1 MKKLVF
7 AVVAMFA
14 MTFASCGNGQ
24 TSKATSSNDTD
35 SVAVDSVDSVSVDSS
50 ALSKSERY
58 AMILAS
64 ADRV

>member
-14 MTFASCGNGQ
+14 MTFASCGNCQ

-50 ALSKSERY
+50 ALSK
-58 AMILAS
+58 
-64 ADRV
+64 

>member
-7 AVVAMFA
+7 AVMAMFA

-35 SVAVDSVDSVSVDSS
+35 TVAVDSVNSVHVDS
-50 ALSKSERY
+50 AAVAK
-58 AMILAS
+58 
-64 ADRV
+64 